1 MYLDTAYKYDFAAAE
16 MLPNPNLRSPHAKYV
31 AHGKDSV
38 DFQSIMLYSS
48 STFSSNGQDTLVGND
63 GRRHHEGEWPS
74 QADVF
79 GIKTLYQ
86 DAEVNGKPARKL
98 PNHRANPLSRVWRVH
113 QTDRWCQE

>member
-1 MYLDTAYKYDFAAAE
+1 MYDFLATE
-16 MLPNPNLRSPHAKYV
+16 ILPDPTLRSPHAKFV

-63 GRRHHEGEWPS
+63 GSRHFQGDWPS

-86 DAEVNGKPARKL
+86 DAEVNGKPAPKL
-98 PNHRANPLSRVWRVH
+98 PNDRANPLARLWRTR
-113 QTDRWCQE
+113 QTKKWCQE